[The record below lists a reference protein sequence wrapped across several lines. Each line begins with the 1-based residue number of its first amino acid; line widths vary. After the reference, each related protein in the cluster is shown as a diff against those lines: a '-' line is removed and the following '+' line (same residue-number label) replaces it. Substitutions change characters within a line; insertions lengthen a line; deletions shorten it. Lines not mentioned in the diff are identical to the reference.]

1 MNPLIEDII
10 TELRGKYKLSRYDLE
25 RIIDS
30 QFKYTVEHIE
40 ASKLDNVKWM
50 HLGKIRP
57 SDYYEHK
64 IKRENEM
71 VEKI

>member
-1 MNPLIEDII
+1 MNALIETII
-10 TELRGKYKLSRYDLE
+10 TELREKHKLSRYDIE

-40 ASKLDNVKWM
+40 ASKLDSVKWM

-64 IKRENEM
+64 IKRD
-71 VEKI
+71 VRLAEKI